1 MKQIEVVQEYGHKE
15 FNDKVN
21 SFLRKEGLA
30 FGRIVYR
37 TEVVPGMGVSYIA
50 FIEYEKGLK

>member
-15 FNDKVN
+15 FNDRVN
-21 SFLRKEGLA
+21 AFLRKTGLA

-50 FIEYEKGLK
+50 FIEYEKGLG